1 MINSGGE
8 NVYPDEIEAAL
19 VRCPAVA
26 DVVVVGLPDDRW
38 GQAVTAFVVP
48 AAGVE
53 PAAAVAAG
61 YRYARESAGL
71 PGMKQPKRVVAVAA
85 VPKSAV
91 GKILR
96 RTLAAGDYTAL
107 AVSDGQVPA

>member
-19 VRCPAVA
+19 VRCPAITE
-26 DVVVVGLPDDRW
+26 VVVVGLPDDRW

-48 AAGVE
+48 ATGVA
-53 PAAAVAAG
+53 PQAAVDEVC
-61 YRYARESAGL
+61 RYARGPAGL
-71 PGMKQPKRVVAVAA
+71 PGLKQPKRVIAVPAI
-85 VPKSAV
+85 PKSAA

-96 RTLAAGDYTAL
+96 RVLAGGDYPSL
-107 AVSDGQVPA
+107 ATSDGIRA